1 MRKYKR
7 DSELKRERMK
17 EWERMKERE
26 WKRGNEKEN
35 DWDKMKNIKFED
47 KGHPLKIKNFILR
60 WNLMIIQ

>member
-26 WKRGNEKEN
+26 WEREKEN

-47 KGHPLKIKNFILR
+47 KGYPIKIKNFILR